1 MEDCLYDRFSNF
13 TTQHSHKKVL
23 THDAL
28 YASVVAAAVILC
40 VYSCVVHAIIK
51 PSDAMSAVVQMVPY
65 ATQSV
70 LCILLLRTLGRLN
83 SYTTT
88 TVSLAIVTSSLLS
101 SIMMHH
107 YRKDESSLI
116 WAPGFGS
123 LIGVTGF
130 VCFS

>member
-1 MEDCLYDRFSNF
+1 MEDCLYDRFADF
-13 TTQHSHKKVL
+13 TNQHSRKKVL

-40 VYSCVVHAIIK
+40 VYSFAVHAIIK
-51 PSDAMSAVVQMVPY
+51 PPDAMSAVVQMVPY
-65 ATQSV
+65 VTQSV
-70 LCILLLRTLGRLN
+70 LCILLLRTLGSIN
-83 SYTTT
+83 SSTTT
-88 TVSLAIVTSSLLS
+88 TVSLAIVTASLLA

-116 WAPGFGS
+116 WAPGLGS